1 MDNRQV
7 DEIDL
12 GLIHQL
18 QRNARM
24 STAELARKLGLSRTT
39 VHARLGRL
47 EAGGII
53 RGYSVRLSSEYESSA
68 IRAHVM
74 ITCAPKHTAAVENA
88 LRSIREVR
96 TVLSVSGP
104 HDLIVVLA
112 APSVA
117 ELDRLLDRIGALDGV
132 ERTMSSIVLSTKLD
146 R

>member
-7 DEIDL
+7 DALDL
-12 GLIHQL
+12 GLIHLL
-18 QRNARM
+18 QGNARL
-24 STAELARKLGLSRTT
+24 STAELARKLGVSRTT
-39 VHARLGRL
+39 VHARLARL
-47 EAGGII
+47 EHSGVI
-53 RGYSVRLSSEYESSA
+53 RGYSVRLSSEFESSA
-68 IRAHVM
+68 IRAHVL
-74 ITCAPKHTAAVENA
+74 ITCIPKHTAAVESA
-88 LRSIREVR
+88 LKTVREVR

-117 ELDRLLDRIGALDGV
+117 ELDRLLDRIGSLDGV

>member
-7 DEIDL
+7 DELDL

-18 QRNARM
+18 RGNARL
-24 STAELARKLGLSRTT
+24 STAELARKLGVSRTT
-39 VHARLGRL
+39 VHARLARL
-47 EAGGII
+47 EQNGVI
-53 RGYSVRLSSEYESSA
+53 RGYSVRLSSEFENSA

-74 ITCAPKHTAAVENA
+74 VTCLPKHTAAVEIA
-88 LRSIREVR
+88 LKAIREVR

-112 APSVA
+112 AASVA
-117 ELDRLLDRIGALDGV
+117 ELDQLLDRIGALDGV